1 MKFFEGKNA
10 EILRT
15 KCGTPVYIAPEI
27 LGKSKTYKGPPVD
40 VFSCGVL
47 LFIMHTA
54 KEPF

>member
-1 MKFFEGKNA
+1 MKFFESKNA

-15 KCGTPVYIAPEI
+15 ICGTPVYIAPEI
-27 LGKSKTYKGPPVD
+27 LGKSKTYEGPPVD

-54 KEPF
+54 K